1 MSRHEYCRHEQARV
15 LPRRAGTSIAENEQA
30 RVLPKTSTRE
40 YCRDRTR
47 ASIAE
52 TEHARVLPR
61 TSTRE
66 YCRERA
72 LTNIAEVL
80 TQKNLTPVL
89 PRRSRTRTSSAETEL
104 ARVLPKP
111 STSTAE
117 NEHARVLSKPDME
130 KSGAMQSV
138 TAQEA
143 KDFLHNTSSS
153 SAWPFLATIT
163 QDIWDPPTLA
173 VPFPQQG
180 RQTGPNHASS
190 SPDKSGQF

>member
-1 MSRHEYCRHEQARV
+1 MPGTSTHARV
-15 LPRRAGTSIAENEQA
+15 LPR
-30 RVLPKTSTRE
+30 TSTHEFCRE
-40 YCRDRTR
+40 R
-47 ASIAE
+47 AHMSIAE
-52 TEHARVLPR
+52 TEHARVLLR
-61 TSTRE
+61 TSRHE

-72 LTNIAEVL
+72 LTSIAEVRHG
-80 TQKNLTPVL
+80 K
-89 PRRSRTRTSSAETEL
+89 TSHEYCREGAEH
-104 ARVLPKP
+104 ARVVPRP
-111 STSTAE
+111 SSHEYCRNRARTSTAE
-117 NEHARVLSKPDME
+117 NEHARVLPKPDME
-130 KSGAMQSV
+130 KPGAMQSV

-163 QDIWDPPTLA
+163 RDIWDPPTLA